1 MTINAHFSREIDGK
15 GRTVREL
22 LAGRKYSIDYY
33 QREYKWQRKQVAE
46 LIDDLTARFLECHE
60 AGNDRSAVAEYSHY
74 FLGSIIISDK
84 DGQKFIID
92 GQQRL
97 TTLTLLLIFLHHR
110 LDDPEQ
116 KGQIADLIF
125 SQKYGKRS
133 FNLDIPER
141 AACME
146 ALYKGEEFTDPDP
159 PESVANI
166 LARFAELED
175 LFPDELTGPALP
187 YFVDW
192 LVENVHLVEITA
204 YSDEDAY
211 DRRDKSLVK
220 FVTRWVRRN
229 WPPDV
234 TSPDLRS
241 GLVPAGASQHFKLGE
256 GHDFFWDFRG
266 SWTFVVTVA
275 YTIFET
281 MNDRGLSLTPADM
294 LKGYLLANIT
304 DPDRRTRAS
313 KVWKERVQALAELG
327 KDEDADGIKSWLRSQ
342 HAQSIRERKRGAAPR
357 DFDLI
362 GTEFHRW
369 VRNHEEALGLTAS
382 AEFARFIERDFA
394 FYAGWYERLRRAAET
409 LTPGLE
415 CVHFNAQH
423 NFTLQYPVLLAPLRV
438 DDDEAAALRKV
449 RVVAAYLDILIH
461 RRIWNFR
468 AIGYSSMQYA
478 MFLVMRDVRGKN
490 APELAAMLKERLD
503 PETAPGFAANTA
515 FRLHGMNGR
524 HIHRLLA
531 RMTDYVETRSGQA
544 SRYAEYAQR
553 GRKGYE
559 IEHVWADHP
568 ERHRDEFAH
577 PSEFQEYRNRIGGLL
592 LLPKSFNASYSDL
605 PYEEK
610 RRHYAGQNLLAKSL
624 HESAYDHNPGFKRF
638 IEESGLPFR
647 PHAEF
652 KKADLDARQ
661 ELYRHLAER
670 IWNPDRLM
678 QEAVS

>member
-1 MTINAHFSREIDGK
+1 MADDRRLDNVGDNLEAEVMTKAPHTSREIDGK

-33 QREYKWQRKQVAE
+33 QREYKWQQKQVAE
-46 LIDDLTARFLECHE
+46 LIDDLAAKFLESHE
-60 AGNDRSAVAEYSHY
+60 AGNERSAVADYGHY
-74 FLGSIIISDK
+74 FLGSIILSDK

-110 LDDPEQ
+110 LADAEQ

-141 AACME
+141 TPCME
-146 ALYKGEEFTDPDP
+146 ALYRREEFSEPDP
-159 PESVANI
+159 PESIANI
-166 LARFAELED
+166 LARYAEIEDIFPED
-175 LFPDELTGPALP
+175 LGGAVLS

-204 YSDEDAY
+204 YTDED
-211 DRRDKSLVK
+211 
-220 FVTRWVRRN
+220 
-229 WPPDV
+229 
-234 TSPDLRS
+234 
-241 GLVPAGASQHFKLGE
+241 
-256 GHDFFWDFRG
+256 
-266 SWTFVVTVA
+266 A

-304 DPDRRTRAS
+304 DSERRTRTS
-313 KVWKERVQALAELG
+313 QVWKARVQALAELG

-342 HAQSIRERKRGAAPR
+342 YAQNIRERKRGAAPQ

-369 VRNHEEALGLTAS
+369 VRDHERTLGFTTS
-382 AEFARFIERDFA
+382 AEFVRFIERDFA
-394 FYAGWYERLRRAAET
+394 FYGRWYERLRRAAET
-409 LTPGLE
+409 VTPGLE

-423 NFTLQYPVLLAPLRV
+423 NFTLQYPVMLAPLRV
-438 DDDEAAALRKV
+438 EDDEATALRKV
-449 RVVAAYLDILIH
+449 RVVATYLDILIH
-461 RRIWNFR
+461 RRIWNWR
-468 AIGYSSMQYA
+468 AIDYSTMQYA
-478 MFLVMRDVRGKN
+478 MFIVMRDIRGKS
-490 APELAAMLKERLD
+490 APELAGMLKDRFD
-503 PETAPGFAANTA
+503 AETAPDFAANSA

-524 HIHRLLA
+524 QIHHLLA

-544 SRYAEYAQR
+544 SRYTEYGQR
-553 GRKGYE
+553 GKRGYE
-559 IEHVWADHP
+559 IEHIWADHP
-568 ERHRDEFAH
+568 ERHKDEFDH

-592 LLPKSFNASYSDL
+592 LLPKSFNASYGDL
-605 PYEEK
+605 PYAEK
-610 RRHYAGQNLLAKSL
+610 RKHYAGQNLLAKSL

-638 IEESGLPFR
+638 IGESSLPFR
-647 PHAEF
+647 FHAEF
-652 KKADLDARQ
+652 KKADLDARHT
-661 ELYRHLAER
+661 LYRQIAEQ
-670 IWNPDRLM
+670 IWKPERLL
-678 QEAVS
+678 QDANT